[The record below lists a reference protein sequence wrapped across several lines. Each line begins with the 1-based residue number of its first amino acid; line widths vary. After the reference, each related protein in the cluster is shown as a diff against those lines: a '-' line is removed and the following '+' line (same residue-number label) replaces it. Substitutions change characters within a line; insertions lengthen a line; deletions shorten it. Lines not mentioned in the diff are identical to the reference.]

1 MPLREEPRLLAEDA
15 GDGDSNTTMATQ
27 VRGRVGKEEAST
39 GPAAQGLIAAD
50 AEKGPRTKSPS
61 DRDQGALPEIAFH
74 GGLTIDQQQFVD
86 WRAEKAFKRTLL
98 QTDLLPK
105 TAARIA
111 RPHPDPVAL
120 PASCAPLSIADRRA
134 DDAVAGIGGEEEE
147 EKGAVGGNIDDEDQ
161 DAAGGKDFVLADCG
175 GGSGEAAIVSAGE
188 EGSYERD
195 VGGKIDLEMLEEL
208 VKAGRKNKVL
218 ATISP
223 KVNIRSLGVIE
234 SSKLKRHADVDD
246 PGDDPGASSAD
257 KHEPQQ
263 STDAD
268 ELDLEIAQLERELAA
283 LTHGAGGKMD
293 GQGEGAEADGVAGV
307 EVGDGKGSRDVAE
320 TDPDAMFLA
329 EARDG
334 SHKGGRRATRRKDD
348 LGKRKPSMKENS
360 VASGRRNGCE
370 VAGAG
375 RDGKVKVQEGHGGGS
390 MPLRGDKEDLG
401 VWAQGDAVKRLFC
414 HVSGE
419 FRRREAGEGEEDAEG
434 GSGVGVDLVEEAL
447 RRANEMLR
455 SARDA
460 GLG

>member
-1 MPLREEPRLLAEDA
+1 MLAEDA
-15 GDGDSNTTMATQ
+15 GDGDSNTTLATE
-27 VRGRVGKEEAST
+27 VRGRVGDEETNT
-39 GPAAQGLIAAD
+39 GPGAQGLIAAD
-50 AEKGPRTKSPS
+50 AEKGPRAKSPS

-134 DDAVAGIGGEEEE
+134 DDALARIGGEEEE
-147 EKGAVGGNIDDEDQ
+147 EKGAAGGNIGDEDQ
-161 DAAGGKDFVLADCG
+161 DAAGRKDGVLADCG

-208 VKAGRKNKVL
+208 VKVGRKNKVL

-234 SSKLKRHADVDD
+234 SSKLKKRADVDD
-246 PGDDPGASSAD
+246 PGDDPGASSAG

-263 STDAD
+263 DAE
-268 ELDLEIAQLERELAA
+268 ELDLEIAELERELAA

-293 GQGEGAEADGVAGV
+293 GQGEGGEAGGVAGV
-307 EVGDGKGSRDVAE
+307 VVGAGKGSRSRDVAE

-334 SHKGGRRATRRKDD
+334 AHKGRRRATRRKDD
-348 LGKRKPSMKENS
+348 LGKRKPSIKENS
-360 VASGRRNGCE
+360 VASGRRTGCE
-370 VAGAG
+370 VGGAG
-375 RDGKVKVQEGHGGGS
+375 RDGMVKVQEGHGGGS
-390 MPLRGDKEDLG
+390 MPVRGGEEDLG

-414 HVSGE
+414 HVSGK
-419 FRRREAGEGEEDAEG
+419 FRREGAGEGEEDAEG

-460 GLG
+460 GLA